1 MHYTID
7 SFYFYLIFGSSV
19 SLLCALICSI
29 LNTLFGCFIL
39 FAIAL
44 ALLFVVMCIRFE
56 CINFRIIAYW
66 LDSKY
71 TDTGKNRLELMLW
84 MQERA
89 KLGESV
95 VKDRD
100 YLEWFQ
106 NKSAERESLEK
117 TQFYPIWLSKET
129 KEKLKNRKQNG
140 ESYEDIINRLLEKES
155 EEERK

>member
-1 MHYTID
+1 
-7 SFYFYLIFGSSV
+7 
-19 SLLCALICSI
+19 
-29 LNTLFGCFIL
+29 
-39 FAIAL
+39 
-44 ALLFVVMCIRFE
+44 
-56 CINFRIIAYW
+56 
-66 LDSKY
+66 
-71 TDTGKNRLELMLW
+71 